1 MSHLIDLRPAADMGR
16 FDFRT
21 ESART
26 IPRAAGA
33 AARKDAN
40 KPQAAVEQH
49 EQIGTI
55 NEKAPR
61 KIHED
66 GRVEISELDA
76 PNVLG
81 TAFST
86 KKKWT
91 ILSVIFLVQCSMNM
105 NASIY
110 SSGVGHL
117 QDKFG
122 ISAQGARAGQLA
134 FLIAYG
140 FGCEVRVRLL
150 TSAVWLTTLALG
162 PMVRGAGTMAGPA
175 AVSVLRQPYV
185 I

>member
-1 MSHLIDLRPAADMGR
+1 MGR

-26 IPRAAGA
+26 IPRAVGS
-33 AARKDAN
+33 RDAN

-49 EQIGTI
+49 EQIGVI

-61 KIHED
+61 KIRED
-66 GRVEISELDA
+66 GRVELSELDA
-76 PNVLG
+76 PEVLG

-117 QDKFG
+117 QDKFS

-140 FGCEVRVRLL
+140 FGCEVGVRLL
-150 TSAVWLTTLALG
+150 TFGVSADSVSSGPHGQKSWDDGPCSSYPCSLSTVSLMPCSPHTL
-162 PMVRGAGTMAGPA
+162 
-175 AVSVLRQPYV
+175 
-185 I
+185 